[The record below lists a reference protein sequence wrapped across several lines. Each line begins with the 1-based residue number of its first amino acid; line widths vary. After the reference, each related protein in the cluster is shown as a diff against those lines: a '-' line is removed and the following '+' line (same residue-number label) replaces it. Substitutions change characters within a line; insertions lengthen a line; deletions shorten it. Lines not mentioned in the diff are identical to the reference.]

1 MKENCE
7 EVKMSVYAGMAI
19 FNLIKDY
26 DLSIDRENIS
36 LEDKKYL
43 SLYLGIIN
51 SKNRISSYLKEKE
64 IRFSINFN
72 CNPKLLKKEDYI
84 EIYNKYF
91 VDLFNEI
98 NFNSIECNLDY
109 LLNKK
114 IIQKFN
120 RYNGHIVDKT
130 INERNKQLIKAIH

>member
-1 MKENCE
+1 MKENFE
-7 EVKMSVYAGMAI
+7 EVKISVYAGMAI

-26 DLSIDRENIS
+26 DMSINREDIS

-51 SKNRISSYLKEKE
+51 SKNRISLYLKENGIK
-64 IRFSINFN
+64 FSINFN
-72 CNPKLLKKEDYI
+72 CNPELLKRDDYI
-84 EIYNKYF
+84 QLYNKYF

-98 NFNSIECNLDY
+98 SFDSIESNLDY

-114 IIQKFN
+114 IIQEFN
-120 RYNGHIVDKT
+120 RCNGHIVDKMV
-130 INERNKQLIKAIH
+130 NERNKELIKAIH

>member
-7 EVKMSVYAGMAI
+7 EVKSSLYAGMAI

-26 DLSIDRENIS
+26 DLSIDKDNIS

-64 IRFSINFN
+64 IRFRFNFN

-84 EIYNKYF
+84 ELYNKYF
-91 VDLFNEI
+91 VDIFKCI

-114 IIQKFN
+114 IIQEFN
-120 RYNGHIVDKT
+120 KCNGHIVDKT
-130 INERNKQLIKAIH
+130 VNERNKKLIKAIH

>member
-7 EVKMSVYAGMAI
+7 EVKRALYAGMAI
-19 FNLIKDY
+19 LNLIKNY
-26 DLSIDRENIS
+26 DLSIDGENIS

-51 SKNRISSYLKEKE
+51 SKNKVSSYLKEKE
-64 IRFSINFN
+64 IKFRINFN
-72 CNPKLLKKEDYI
+72 FNPKLLKKEDYL

-91 VDLFNEI
+91 VDIFNDI

-109 LLNKK
+109 LLNKE
-114 IIQKFN
+114 IIQEFN
-120 RYNGHIVDKT
+120 RCNGHIVDKT
-130 INERNKQLIKAIH
+130 ITERNKELIKAIN

>member
-7 EVKMSVYAGMAI
+7 EVKRSLYTGMAI

-26 DLSIDRENIS
+26 DLTIGREDIS

-51 SKNRISSYLKEKE
+51 SKNKISNYLKEKE
-64 IRFSINFN
+64 IRFRINFN
-72 CNPKLLKKEDYI
+72 SNPKLLKREDYI
-84 EIYNKYF
+84 DLYNKHF
-91 VDLFNEI
+91 IDIFKCI

-114 IIQKFN
+114 IIQEFN
-120 RYNGHIVDKT
+120 RCNGHIVDKT
-130 INERNKQLIKAIH
+130 VNERNKELIKAIN

>member
-1 MKENCE
+1 MNENCE
-7 EVKMSVYAGMAI
+7 EVKRSLYTGMAI

-26 DLSIDRENIS
+26 DLSIGRDSIG
-36 LEDKKYL
+36 LDDKKYL

-51 SKNRISSYLKEKE
+51 SKNRISSYLKEKK
-64 IRFSINFN
+64 IRFRINFN

-84 EIYNKYF
+84 ELYNKYF
-91 VDLFNEI
+91 IDIFKCI

-114 IIQKFN
+114 IIQEFN
-120 RYNGHIVDKT
+120 RCNGHIVNKT
-130 INERNKQLIKAIH
+130 INERNKELIKAIN

>member
-7 EVKMSVYAGMAI
+7 EVKSSLYAGMAI

-26 DLSIDRENIS
+26 ELSIDKDNIS

-51 SKNRISSYLKEKE
+51 SKNRISSYLKAKE
-64 IRFSINFN
+64 IRFRINFN

-84 EIYNKYF
+84 ELYDKYF
-91 VDLFNEI
+91 IDIFKCI
-98 NFNSIECNLDY
+98 SFNSIECNLDY

-114 IIQKFN
+114 IIQEFN
-120 RYNGHIVDKT
+120 KCNGHIVDKT
-130 INERNKQLIKAIH
+130 VNERNKKLIKAIH

>member
-1 MKENCE
+1 MKENFE
-7 EVKMSVYAGMAI
+7 EVKISVYAGMAI

-26 DLSIDRENIS
+26 DMSINREDIS

-51 SKNRISSYLKEKE
+51 SKNRISLYLKENGIK
-64 IRFSINFN
+64 FSINFN
-72 CNPKLLKKEDYI
+72 CNPELLKRDDYI
-84 EIYNKYF
+84 QLYNKYF

-98 NFNSIECNLDY
+98 SFDSIECNLDY

-114 IIQKFN
+114 IIQEFN
-120 RYNGHIVDKT
+120 RCNGHIVDKMV
-130 INERNKQLIKAIH
+130 NERNKELIKAIH

>member
-7 EVKMSVYAGMAI
+7 EVKSSLYAGMAI

-26 DLSIDRENIS
+26 DLSIVKDNIS

-51 SKNRISSYLKEKE
+51 SKNRISSYLKAKE
-64 IRFSINFN
+64 IKFRINFN

-84 EIYNKYF
+84 ELYNKYF
-91 VDLFNEI
+91 IDIFKCI
-98 NFNSIECNLDY
+98 SFNSIECNLDY

-114 IIQKFN
+114 IIQEFN
-120 RYNGHIVDKT
+120 RCNGHIVDKT
-130 INERNKQLIKAIH
+130 VNERNKKLIKAIH

>member
-7 EVKMSVYAGMAI
+7 EVKSSLYAGMAI

-26 DLSIDRENIS
+26 ELSIDKDNIS

-51 SKNRISSYLKEKE
+51 SKNRISSYLKAKE
-64 IRFSINFN
+64 IRFRINFN

-84 EIYNKYF
+84 ELYDKYF
-91 VDLFNEI
+91 IDIFKCI
-98 NFNSIECNLDY
+98 SFNSIECNLDY

-114 IIQKFN
+114 IIQEFN
-120 RYNGHIVDKT
+120 RCNGHIVDKT
-130 INERNKQLIKAIH
+130 VNERNKKLIKAIH

>member
-7 EVKMSVYAGMAI
+7 EVKKSLYTGMAI

-26 DLSIDRENIS
+26 DLNIGRDNIS

-43 SLYLGIIN
+43 SLYLGIMN
-51 SKNRISSYLKEKE
+51 TKNRISSYLKEKE
-64 IRFSINFN
+64 IRFRINFN
-72 CNPKLLKKEDYI
+72 CNPKLLRKEDYI
-84 EIYNKYF
+84 QLYNKYF
-91 VDLFNEI
+91 VDIFNEI

-114 IIQKFN
+114 IIQEFN

-130 INERNKQLIKAIH
+130 VNERNKELIKEIH

>member
-7 EVKMSVYAGMAI
+7 EVKSSLYAGMAI

-26 DLSIDRENIS
+26 ELSIDKDNIS

-64 IRFSINFN
+64 IRFRINFN
-72 CNPKLLKKEDYI
+72 YNPKLLKSEDYI
-84 EIYNKYF
+84 ELYNKYF
-91 VDLFNEI
+91 IDIFKCI
-98 NFNSIECNLDY
+98 SFNSIECNLDY

-114 IIQKFN
+114 IIQEFN
-120 RYNGHIVDKT
+120 KCNGHIVDKT
-130 INERNKQLIKAIH
+130 VNERNKKLIKAIH

>member
-7 EVKMSVYAGMAI
+7 EVKVSLYSGMAI

-26 DLSIDRENIS
+26 DLSIEGENIS

-51 SKNRISSYLKEKE
+51 SKNRISLYLKEKQ
-64 IRFSINFN
+64 IKFRINFN
-72 CNPKLLKKEDYI
+72 FNPKLLKKEEYSK
-84 EIYNKYF
+84 IYNEYF
-91 VDLFNEI
+91 VDIFKYI

-109 LLNKK
+109 LLNKE
-114 IIQKFN
+114 IIQEFN
-120 RYNGHIVDKT
+120 RCNGHIVDKT
-130 INERNKQLIKAIH
+130 INERNKELIKAIH